1 MPFIETNIPKGKNSM
16 KILHRKYIT
25 KLSLLILL
33 LGVVTGCQQN
43 KEVREIKLGHGLDI
57 SHPVHQAMVFM
68 KERLYEKSDG
78 TMVIDIYPNNQ
89 LGSERECLELLQI
102 GSLGM
107 TKVSTGVLENFVPSL
122 RVFGLPFLFRDREHR
137 FEVLEGEIGEYFL
150 NKSIDKRL
158 KGLTFY
164 DAGSRSFYSK
174 TPIETPEDLE
184 GLKFRVMESNTAMN
198 MVKHLGGSPTPIAW
212 GELYTALQ
220 QGIVDGAE
228 NNLPSFHLSRH
239 YEIAKYFITD
249 EHTALP
255 DELLISTLVWNEL
268 STQEQEWLKEAAM
281 ESSEYQKELWR
292 KAELKALEEIQEAGV
307 EVSYPDK
314 EAFREK
320 VQPMYESFSED
331 PEMKKIIEA
340 IQAVE

>member
-1 MPFIETNIPKGKNSM
+1 MFSSRVIIKKGLLKKNG
-16 KILHRKYIT
+16 LIT
-25 KLSLLILL
+25 FSCLFLL
-33 LGVVTGCQQN
+33 LFSTAGCETDS
-43 KEVREIKLGHGLDI
+43 KVKEIKLGHGLDI
-57 SHPVHQAMVFM
+57 SHPVHKAMVFM
-68 KERLYEKSDG
+68 KERLAEKSGG
-78 TMVIDIYPNNQ
+78 TMIIDIYPNNQ

-122 RVFGLPFLFRDREHR
+122 QVFGLPFLFRDREHR
-137 FEVLEGEIGEYFL
+137 FTVLEGEIGEYFL
-150 NKSIDKRL
+150 NKSLDKRL

-174 TPIETPEDLE
+174 EPIESPDDLR
-184 GLKFRVMESNTAMN
+184 GMKLRVMESNTAMN
-198 MVKHLGGSPTPIAW
+198 MVKYLGGSPTPIAW

-228 NNLPSFHLSRH
+228 NNLPSFYLSRH
-239 YEIAKYFITD
+239 YEVCKYFVTD

-255 DELLISTLVWNEL
+255 DELLVSTLVWNKL
-268 STQEQEWLKEAAM
+268 SPQEQKWLKEAAM
-281 ESSEYQKELWR
+281 ESSEHQKELWR
-292 KAELKALEEIQEAGV
+292 EAELEALEAIQEAGV
-307 EVSYPDK
+307 EVTYPDK
-314 EAFREK
+314 EIYRER
-320 VQPMYESFSED
+320 VQPMYENFKQD

>member
-1 MPFIETNIPKGKNSM
+1 MKMAVSKTLHWSALFI
-16 KILHRKYIT
+16 LVFA
-25 KLSLLILL
+25 LA
-33 LGVVTGCQQN
+33 GCQTEN
-43 KEVREIKLGHGLDI
+43 EVKEIKLGHGLDI
-57 SHPVHQAMVFM
+57 SHPVHKAMVFM
-68 KERLYEKSDG
+68 KERLLEKSGG

-122 RVFGLPFLFRDREHR
+122 QVFGLPFLFRDREHR
-137 FEVLEGEIGEYFL
+137 FAVLEGEIGEYFL
-150 NKSIDKRL
+150 NKSLDKRL

-174 TPIETPEDLE
+174 QPIETPEDLK
-184 GLKFRVMESNTAMN
+184 GLKLRVMESNTAMN
-198 MVKHLGGSPTPIAW
+198 MVKSLGGSPTPIAW

-228 NNLPSFHLSRH
+228 NNLPSFYLSRH
-239 YEIAKYFITD
+239 YEVCKYFVTD

-255 DELLISTLVWNEL
+255 DELLVSTLVWNKL
-268 STQEQEWLKEAAM
+268 SPQEQKWLKEAAM
-281 ESSEYQKELWR
+281 ESSEHQKELWR
-292 KAELKALEEIQEAGV
+292 EAELEALEEIQKAGV
-307 EVSYPDK
+307 EVSYPNKD
-314 EAFREK
+314 AFREK
-320 VQPMYESFSED
+320 VQPMYEAFSRD